1 MLASITIALIIIM
14 IITIVVIS
22 VSRGTVTRFFLY
34 MIEKS
39 AILLHTQNLYL
50 SVITSLLLKKSS
62 PPERMGERR
71 IPMQERSTAR
81 LPPDHMH
88 PDWGT
93 SPQPRHVP

>member
-62 PPERMGERR
+62 PPVFYF
-71 IPMQERSTAR
+71 
-81 LPPDHMH
+81 LF
-88 PDWGT
+88 
-93 SPQPRHVP
+93 